1 MPFDRK
7 TPSDKMM
14 LRTISTSTMPG
25 WMQDI
30 SACRPWEEIPA
41 NARKFVK
48 RMSCLTGCPATTV
61 SVGSDCEQTIP
72 VE

>member
-14 LRTISTSTMPG
+14 QRTISTSTMPG
-25 WMQDI
+25 WMQNI

-41 NARKFVK
+41 NARKCVK
-48 RMSCLTGCPATTV
+48 RMSSLTGYQATTV
-61 SVGSDCEQTIP
+61 SAGSDCEQTIP